1 MIEERARVDSV
12 HDGLVTV
19 TAGAKQGCPT
29 CAEGKG
35 CAGGVLGKL
44 ANRKDRRVQ
53 VSNPDGIA
61 VRPGDWVRIGL
72 DESALVQGAL
82 LVYLLPLL
90 ALIVVAGVLHA
101 AGAGEGVITLAALL
115 ALVGGFAVAAWL
127 QRKPEAQ
134 QRHRPVLL
142 GPGSAIGISG
152 CNSQQ
157 ISP

>member
-53 VSNPDGIA
+53 VGNPHGID

-72 DESALVQGAL
+72 DEAALVQGAV

-101 AGAGEGVITLAALL
+101 AGAGEGLITVSALAAL
-115 ALVGGFAVAAWL
+115 AGGFVVAARL

-134 QRHRPVLL
+134 RRHRPILL
-142 GPGSAIGISG
+142 GSSPAMGGMG
-152 CNSQQ
+152 CDAPTST
-157 ISP
+157 P